1 MKGVFAL
8 FCYVL
13 GSVRAGALAHRS
25 QGADT
30 TDLSTRS
37 QHDCT
42 EVLGECTPCIEQ
54 QKRWQVE
61 QCGETGLH
69 KKFRC
74 KDGKEE
80 FFRCEYIARC
90 VYVEVQTIS
99 LLKCECHNLN
109 IVLCDNICSCKCL
122 SHCLA

>member
-1 MKGVFAL
+1 M
-8 FCYVL
+8 
-13 GSVRAGALAHRS
+13 RAGALAHRS

-80 FFRCEYIARC
+80 FFSCSRAKSVEERQFWMFEGIVFTIGLLSYI
-90 VYVEVQTIS
+90 
-99 LLKCECHNLN
+99 
-109 IVLCDNICSCKCL
+109 IVIMRQRKLDREALQRIRRQVS
-122 SHCLA
+122 SSI